1 MERNIKNIGRIN
13 FVILLLAG
21 SISVILARYCH
32 SLSGQVAAVFFKI
45 GTLVA
50 LISYLQARLEE
61 KEQNEKLEFDEIAR
75 EKNAASLFSTEAE
88 TFPARRSREQFERFF
103 LPGYTVLLF
112 ILELGGAIFLW
123 RWLDNAIV
131 ERPRQPF
138 VALALYSVLA
148 LVLFLLGKYSANIA
162 RFEKERL
169 LRPGASFLVLGAYL
183 FATRGSDAKR
193 VRLQKRLADALLHSA
208 NTEDVDVIL
217 ARSELMS
224 EIPWVNR
231 ILINIQT
238 ALHLKR
244 VLDQADLHI
253 TPSRLIMFSG
263 MAGILAAMAVSALTF
278 SILLMLVAGLVA
290 AALPFLHVWYKR
302 KKRLDAFLEHL
313 PDALDLM
320 SRALSAGHAFSEA
333 LHMISVEMPEPIAS
347 EFRKTYEEQNLG
359 LSMKLALENL
369 TNRIPLL
376 DLRMCVTAILIQRE
390 TGIPENIMRREGVIC
405 RSAWSRTRLRC
416 NAV

>member
-1 MERNIKNIGRIN
+1 
-13 FVILLLAG
+13 
-21 SISVILARYCH
+21 
-32 SLSGQVAAVFFKI
+32 
-45 GTLVA
+45 
-50 LISYLQARLEE
+50 
-61 KEQNEKLEFDEIAR
+61 
-75 EKNAASLFSTEAE
+75 
-88 TFPARRSREQFERFF
+88 
-103 LPGYTVLLF
+103 
-112 ILELGGAIFLW
+112 
-123 RWLDNAIV
+123 
-131 ERPRQPF
+131 
-138 VALALYSVLA
+138 
-148 LVLFLLGKYSANIA
+148 
-162 RFEKERL
+162 
-169 LRPGASFLVLGAYL
+169 VLGAYL

-231 ILINIQT
+231 FLINIQS

-244 VLDQADLHI
+244 FLDQADLHI

-278 SILLMLVAGLVA
+278 SLILMFVAGVVA
-290 AALPFLHVWYKR
+290 AGLPFVHVWYKR

-390 TGIPENIMRREGVIC
+390 TGGNLAEILEKVAYTIRERFRILGDLKTLTTSS
-405 RSAWSRTRLRC
+405 RMSAWLLCGLPIGVTFAITFMNPEYMSVLWKDPRGHYLIAAAMIMQVTGMLIVRKILRIKI
-416 NAV
+416 

>member
-1 MERNIKNIGRIN
+1 M
-13 FVILLLAG
+13 
-21 SISVILARYCH
+21 
-32 SLSGQVAAVFFKI
+32 
-45 GTLVA
+45 
-50 LISYLQARLEE
+50 LISFLV
-61 KEQNEKLEFDEIAR
+61 F
-75 EKNAASLFSTEAE
+75 LFG
-88 TFPARRSREQFERFF
+88 
-103 LPGYTVLLF
+103 L
-112 ILELGGAIFLW
+112 
-123 RWLDNAIV
+123 
-131 ERPRQPF
+131 
-138 VALALYSVLA
+138 
-148 LVLFLLGKYSANIA
+148 
-162 RFEKERL
+162 
-169 LRPGASFLVLGAYL
+169 FLVLGAYL
-183 FATRGSDAKR
+183 FATHGSDAKR
-193 VRLQKRLADALLHSA
+193 ARLQKRLADALLHSA

-224 EIPWVNR
+224 ELPWVNR
-231 ILINIQT
+231 FLINIQS

-244 VLDQADLHI
+244 FLDQADLHI

-278 SILLMLVAGLVA
+278 SLLLMLAAGVLA
-290 AALPFLHVWYKR
+290 AALPFIHVWYKR

-390 TGIPENIMRREGVIC
+390 TGGNLAEILEKVAYTIRERFRILGDLKTLTTSS
-405 RSAWSRTRLRC
+405 RMSAWLLCGLPIGVTLAITFMNPEYMSVLWKDPRGHYLIAAAMIMQVTGMLIVRKILRIKI
-416 NAV
+416 